1 VNLVLLEPAEIS
13 ATLPR
18 TDRRAQHVLEVLRRN
33 VGETFDAGIVN
44 GALGKAKVT
53 SISADGLTF
62 SFTSTGEAVPPSPI
76 TLLVGLPR
84 PQTARDVLRDAT
96 TLGVAAIH
104 FVRTDKTEPS
114 YAQSSLWTSGEWRR
128 HALAGAEQ
136 AFATHLPEIS
146 YDRPFT
152 AVVASPRSSL
162 RVALDNYESPH
173 PLSAMAIPPSASVVI
188 AIGAERGWSISE
200 RDALRSHGFQL
211 AHLGSRVLRTETAV
225 IAAVSIIRAKLGLM

>member
-1 VNLVLLEPAEIS
+1 VNLVLLEPNEIS
-13 ATLPR
+13 APLPR
-18 TDRRAQHVLEVLRRN
+18 TDRRAQHVVEVLRRT

-44 GALGKAKVT
+44 GALGKATVT
-53 SISADGLTF
+53 SVSADALTF
-62 SFTSTGEAVPPSPI
+62 SFTPTGEPALLSPI

-96 TLGVAAIH
+96 TLGVASIH

-114 YAQSSLWTSGEWRR
+114 YAQSTLWSSGEWRR

-146 YDRPFT
+146 YDRSFKELVQSTP
-152 AVVASPRSSL
+152 SSL
-162 RVALDNYESPH
+162 RVALDNYESTH
-173 PLSAMAIPPSASVVI
+173 ALSALAIPPTASVVI
-188 AIGAERGWSISE
+188 AIGAERGWSTSE
-200 RDALRSHGFQL
+200 RDALRLHGFQL

-225 IAAVSIIRAKLGLM
+225 IAAVSIVRSKLGLM